1 MSRIGN
7 IEQVARQRNIFI
19 VLCIL
24 SMSACLMLTIKII
37 TSNDRTILVPGL
49 IKRYGQARM
58 GSLQVT

>member
-49 IKRYGQARM
+49 NQE
-58 GSLQVT
+58 